1 MLHRRGSFKSFK
13 CYSSSRRYHCNNAL
27 EPQIRPQYV
36 YFRKASNL
44 SFLFVVLAIQTSI
57 RTWCVNRNENLSL
70 PKSFQPWKS
79 HFIICTES
87 SFYHNCPVMCCTG
100 KLTTERKN
108 LWKNWPHVGTSFT
121 QKKVNVARKNWSVYL
136 CWQYSFAEKGEKI
149 LTWLKVLIVLARNA
163 FILFTRF
170 KEGKKRHCVLM
181 GRQYLNIN

>member
-1 MLHRRGSFKSFK
+1 MLPRRGSFKSFK
-13 CYSSSRRYHCNNAL
+13 CYTSSRRYHCNNAL

-44 SFLFVVLAIQTSI
+44 SFLFVVLAIQTTI

-87 SFYHNCPVMCCTG
+87 SFYHNCPVMCCSG
-100 KLTTERKN
+100 KLTIERKN

-121 QKKVNVARKNWSVYL
+121 QKKWTL
-136 CWQYSFAEKGEKI
+136 LEKTE
-149 LTWLKVLIVLARNA
+149 A
-163 FILFTRF
+163 FICADSIHLL
-170 KEGKKRHCVLM
+170 KKGKKYWRDWRFSLFWLVTRSYCLPDLKKGKKGIV
-181 GRQYLNIN
+181 YWWVVSIWI